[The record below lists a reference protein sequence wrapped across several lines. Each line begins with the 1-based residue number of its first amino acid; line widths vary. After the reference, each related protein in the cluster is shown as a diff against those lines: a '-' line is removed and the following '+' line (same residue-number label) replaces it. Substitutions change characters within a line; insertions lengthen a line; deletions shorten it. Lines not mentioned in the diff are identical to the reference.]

1 MTRFGPAGLADSF
14 AEMGYKKSEEAADYL
29 SRFSLTAF
37 EYQCG
42 HGVRIKDET
51 AARIGAA
58 LMEKDIRVSMHA
70 PYYISMS
77 STDEEKRLNSVDY
90 LLQSARA
97 LKAMGGTR
105 IIFHPGSCGKL
116 DRSERLRKAM
126 DTMERAVRALD
137 DEGLGDMTLCPEVM
151 GKINQLGSLEE
162 VLSLCTIDRRI
173 IPCVDFG
180 HLNARTYGSLKG
192 TDDFLRVVDTISE
205 TLKDERYRIFHSHFS
220 RIEWTKGGEKR
231 HWTFRDTGFGPDW
244 EPFLEMISIR
254 GLSLTVI
261 CESAGTQTED
271 AATMM
276 NYLNKK
282 LNKENDI

>member
-77 STDEEKRLNSVDY
+77 STEEEKRLNSVDY

-205 TLKDERYRIFHSHFS
+205 TLKDERYRIFHSHFPGS
-220 RIEWTKGGEKR
+220 NGQREER
-231 HWTFRDTGFGPDW
+231 RDTGPSGTPASD
-244 EPFLEMISIR
+244 PT
-254 GLSLTVI
+254 GSLFWR
-261 CESAGTQTED
+261 
-271 AATMM
+271 
-276 NYLNKK
+276 
-282 LNKENDI
+282 